1 MVTWSLGNR
10 FEGDDDNWIYLYRW
24 LLTLSDNNDQWPVAC
39 LQGQNN
45 DLHNCSCILM
55 NVEYSTATHDL
66 LKWMSHLWV
75 EAEASSEAV
84 SLVCTDS
91 TSYLALSYERVA

>member
-1 MVTWSLGNR
+1 MTTGFTFTGGCSHC
-10 FEGDDDNWIYLYRW
+10 
-24 LLTLSDNNDQWPVAC
+24 LTIMINGL

-45 DLHNCSCILM
+45 DLHNCTCILM